1 MNIHPIVVHFPIA
14 LLTLYSIFEIA
25 RFPFLTKQPWYF
37 FIKAVLVILGSLVS
51 GAALLT
57 GQLSE
62 KFQEGNPVL
71 EYHEF
76 FAYSTAAIFGLIA
89 LLYALTWYADHR
101 AQQGVSLQSRL
112 VRFSQFI
119 VKGKLIILLVLLG
132 LMCVT
137 ITGGLGGVMVFGPDA
152 DPFFKPIYQLL
163 MKIKL

>member
-25 RFPFLTKQPWYF
+25 RFPFLVRQPWYF
-37 FIKAVLVILGSLVS
+37 FIKAVLVILGSAAS
-51 GAALLT
+51 GVAVLT
-57 GQLSE
+57 GQFSE

-89 LLYALTWYADHR
+89 LLYLITWYADYR
-101 AQQGVSLQSRL
+101 AQQGIILQSKL
-112 VRFSQFI
+112 VAVSKFV
-119 VKGKLIILLVLLG
+119 VKGKLAILLSLLG

-137 ITGGLGGVMVFGPDA
+137 ITGGLGGVMVFGPEA
-152 DPFFKPIYQLL
+152 DPFFKPIYNILL
-163 MKIKL
+163 GK

>member
-1 MNIHPIVVHFPIA
+1 MNIHPIIVHFPIA

-25 RFPFLTKQPWYF
+25 RLPFLTRQPWYF
-37 FIKAVLVILGSLVS
+37 FIKAVLVVIGAAAS
-51 GAALLT
+51 GAAILT
-57 GQLSE
+57 GKLSE

-89 LLYALTWYADHR
+89 LTYALTWYADYR
-101 AQQGVSLQSRL
+101 AQHGISLQSKL
-112 VRFSQFI
+112 VTVSEFV
-119 VKGKLIILLVLLG
+119 VKGKLVILLAILG
-132 LMCVT
+132 LICVT

-152 DPFFKPIYQLL
+152 DPFFKPIYELL